1 MKPFLIFAFIIFING
16 LEMVI
21 GSMNLPWP
29 IYCQT
34 LSGEFCN
41 IELNER
47 KLFCPSKCSEN
58 VYENSSSQLIVDL
71 AVLDNNSLQHSRVRR
86 QTSPLD
92 VFTTTMFLEFARMF
106 FDASIR

>member
-1 MKPFLIFAFIIFING
+1 MKPHTIFTFLMFING
-16 LEMVI
+16 HGMVI
-21 GSMNLPWP
+21 GSIELPWP

-34 LSGEFCN
+34 ISGEFCN

-47 KLFCPSKCSEN
+47 KLFCPSKCRDN
-58 VYENSSSQLIVDL
+58 NYKNGSSQLIVDL
-71 AVLDNNSLQHSRVRR
+71 ATIDNNSLLHSRVRR